1 MDRAVHE
8 PKTFELI
15 AEQRGGGMQFT
26 KMHGLGNDY
35 VYVNCFHEQVD
46 DPDTLAQAVSDRHFG
61 IGSDGLILIL
71 PSDKADCRMRMFNAD
86 GSEAQ
91 MCGNG
96 IRCVAKYVYERDL
109 ARRER
114 LNVETLAGV
123 LELDLF
129 VIEGEVHKVRVK
141 MGKPRLQRTQI
152 PMRGAPGEVI
162 SEPLLVDGTSF
173 EVTALSM
180 GNPHCVVF
188 VEDVSCF
195 DVAGWGPLFERHD
208 LFPEGVNTEFIQ
220 VQNRETFSMRV
231 WERGSGETLACGTG
245 ASAAAVACHL
255 TGRTGRRVTGHL
267 LGGSLELE
275 WQASDSQV
283 LMTGP
288 AVEVFSGEWHPQ
300 EKARL

>member
-1 MDRAVHE
+1 MR
-8 PKTFELI
+8 
-15 AEQRGGGMQFT
+15 FT

-35 VYVNCFHEQVD
+35 VYVNGFDEQVA
-46 DPDTLAQAVSDRHFG
+46 DPAAVARAVSDRHFG
-61 IGSDGLILIL
+61 IGADGLILIL

-96 IRCVAKYVYERDL
+96 IRCVAKYVYDHDI
-109 ARRER
+109 ARRTL

-129 VIEGEVHKVRVK
+129 VLGDAVDRVRVK
-141 MGKPRLQRTQI
+141 MGEPRLQRAQI
-152 PMRGAPGEVI
+152 PMQGAPGEVI
-162 SEPLLVDGTSF
+162 GEPLRVAGATFD
-173 EVTALSM
+173 VTAVSM

-188 VEDVSCF
+188 VEDVASF
-195 DVAGWGPLFERHD
+195 DVARWGPHFEHHD
-208 LFPEGVNTEFIQ
+208 VFPEGINTEFIQ
-220 VQNRETFSMRV
+220 VHDREAFSMRV

-255 TGRTGRRVTGHL
+255 TGRTNRRVTAHL
-267 LGGSLELE
+267 LGGPLELE
-275 WQASDSQV
+275 WQASDNQV

-288 AVEVFSGEWHPQ
+288 AVEVFSGEWHAQ
-300 EKARL
+300 EEACS

>member
-1 MDRAVHE
+1 MR
-8 PKTFELI
+8 
-15 AEQRGGGMQFT
+15 FT

-35 VYVNCFHEQVD
+35 VYVNGFDEQVD
-46 DPDTLAQAVSDRHFG
+46 DPAAVAQAVSDRHFG
-61 IGSDGLILIL
+61 IGADGLILIL

-96 IRCVAKYVYERDL
+96 IRCVAKYVYDHDI
-109 ARRER
+109 ARRTS

-129 VIEGEVHKVRVK
+129 VTGGAVDRVRVK
-141 MGKPRLQRTQI
+141 MGVPRLQRAQI
-152 PMRGAPGEVI
+152 PMQGAPGEVI
-162 SEPLLVDGTSF
+162 SEPLLVDGTTF
-173 EVTALSM
+173 NITAVSM
-180 GNPHCVVF
+180 GNPHCVMF
-188 VEDVSCF
+188 VEDVASF
-195 DVAGWGPLFERHD
+195 DVAGWGPLFEHHD
-208 LFPEGVNTEFIQ
+208 AFPEGVNTEFIQ
-220 VQNRETFSMRV
+220 VHSRESFSMRV

-255 TGRTGRRVTGHL
+255 TGRTDRRVTAHL
-267 LGGSLELE
+267 LGGPLELE
-275 WQASDSQV
+275 WQVSDNQV

-300 EKARL
+300 EEAHS